1 MTCECALELVMRF
14 GAVLWSGALELV
26 LVLCESYVLMLMW
39 ALFVCVCVIVGMLIR

>member
-26 LVLCESYVLMLMW
+26 LVLCESYVLRFDYCRL
-39 ALFVCVCVIVGMLIR
+39 LLRDCLSIDV